1 MGWRDNISA
10 GGFDENYDLGL
21 WDVGDFGLDEILA
34 PFIKRKDFDQYL
46 SQPYSVSMRN
56 FQSGERSWLDKK
68 PLLLWTMC

>member
-34 PFIKRKDFDQYL
+34 PFIKRKDFDQYHL
-46 SQPYSVSMRN
+46 
-56 FQSGERSWLDKK
+56 QS
-68 PLLLWTMC
+68 